1 MEPSPLLGMPGIL
14 CDKQIKDE
22 ALTHGMIAPF
32 SVSTNKNAAG
42 KKICSYGVSSYGYD
56 VRLGGDF
63 FVARD
68 TRPEAV
74 NPGMLDV
81 HDAWSVRD
89 AFIKKHVPA
98 GEALVIPPHG
108 FALACTMETI
118 RMPKDCLAICMG
130 KSTYARVGLVVNVTP
145 LEPGWE
151 GQVTMELSNTTHLPV
166 KVYVGEGIMQ
176 VLFFRGAVACES
188 PYTARSGKYLG
199 QSGPTL
205 PRM

>member
-1 MEPSPLLGMPGIL
+1 MPGIL
-14 CDKQIKDE
+14 SDKQIADE
-22 ALTHGMIAPF
+22 ARTHGMIEPF
-32 SVSTNKNAAG
+32 SVSTNKNAEG

-63 FVARD
+63 LVARD
-68 TRPEAV
+68 TRPECV

-81 HDAWSVRD
+81 HDAWSVND
-89 AFIKKHVPA
+89 AFTKKHVEE
-98 GEALVIPPHG
+98 GEALIIPPHG
-108 FALACTMETI
+108 FVLACTVETI
-118 RMPKDCLAICMG
+118 KMPKDCIAVCMG

-166 KVYVGEGIMQ
+166 KVYVGEGVMQ
-176 VLFFRGAVACES
+176 ILFFRGAVACEN
-188 PYTARSGKYLG
+188 PYVARSGKYLG
-199 QSGPTL
+199 QKGPTL

>member
-1 MEPSPLLGMPGIL
+1 MESSPLLGMPGIL

-22 ALTHGMIAPF
+22 ALTHGMIEPF
-32 SVSTNKNAAG
+32 SVSMNKNAEG

-56 VRLGGDF
+56 VRLSNDF

-68 TRPEAV
+68 TRPESV

-89 AFIKKHVPA
+89 AFIKKHVPD

-118 RMPKDCLAICMG
+118 RIPKDCLAVCMG

-176 VLFFRGAVACES
+176 VLFFRGAVACEN